1 MPLFEMPQIKGRKE
15 HKARIICSIR
25 VTPMS
30 SSTLSLKHGEVQ
42 VFVTGADGPWLGK
55 NCDGG

>member
-1 MPLFEMPQIKGRKE
+1 
-15 HKARIICSIR
+15 
-25 VTPMS
+25 MS

-55 NCDGG
+55 EL